1 MCQSLII
8 IVKKLYKI
16 NNMGYYYGKQWLIVV
31 LMGEYHHN
39 IDDKGRL
46 TIPSKFRD
54 DLGEK
59 FVITRGLENCLFAY
73 SLEDFQKIVA
83 ELQKIPF
90 TKKDARQFMR
100 FFLSGATTVEFD
112 KQGRINIS
120 SPLISYAELKKEC
133 IIIGTGDRLEIW
145 SSNNWND
152 FFDSTKDNMSDI
164 AENLFSNNIDL

>member
-1 MCQSLII
+1 M
-8 IVKKLYKI
+8 
-16 NNMGYYYGKQWLIVV
+16 

-54 DLGEK
+54 DLVEK

-120 SPLISYAELKKEC
+120 SPLISYAGLKKEC

-145 SSNNWND
+145 SSDNWND

>member
-1 MCQSLII
+1 MFIGQ
-8 IVKKLYKI
+8 Y
-16 NNMGYYYGKQWLIVV
+16 NNKM
-31 LMGEYHHN
+31 
-39 IDDKGRL
+39 DAKGRL
-46 TIPSKFRD
+46 SIPIKFRD

-120 SPLISYAELKKEC
+120 SPLISYAGLKKEC